1 MFTDYL
7 FIWTA
12 DSVGVQGAIRS
23 LYTDANKYCYIW
35 IISFLLL
42 FLRKP
47 ILSYSI
53 TIGNI
58 LGIFAGQYW
67 GDFFQSIRMAQ
78 ITIDSTPE
86 ERWHLSLH
94 YGVLIWGIVSLLPLS
109 SACFYQSS
117 GSAAPAKHK
126 IQNKPGAVTTV
137 HRA

>member
-1 MFTDYL
+1 MIRHLFCCRDVLYIIYYLSYTVFTDYL
-7 FIWTA
+7 F
-12 DSVGVQGAIRS
+12 
-23 LYTDANKYCYIW
+23 IW

-42 FLRKP
+42 FLRKL

-78 ITIDSTPE
+78 ITIDSPLKRDGTFRYITE
-86 ERWHLSLH
+86 FSSGGWL
-94 YGVLIWGIVSLLPLS
+94 SLLPLS

-117 GSAAPAKHK
+117 GSAAPANHK

>member
-7 FIWTA
+7 F
-12 DSVGVQGAIRS
+12 
-23 LYTDANKYCYIW
+23 IW

-47 ILSYSI
+47 LLSYSI

-78 ITIDSTPE
+78 ITINSTPE

-94 YGVLIWGIVSLLPLS
+94 YGVLIWGIVIAIAFVIGLLLS
-109 SACFYQSS
+109 KFRQRS
-117 GSAAPAKHK
+117 PRE
-126 IQNKPGAVTTV
+126 T
-137 HRA
+137 